1 MRRLLALVAAAAG
14 LAAVTPA
21 VAQDPTITLSIGK
34 PGGGPRGEETTVT
47 FGDKVRVSGS
57 ISPARPGE
65 TVIMQVSRWDGRKS
79 NHTLVTDSQG
89 RFELIHRPA
98 LRTEYQARWDTGDF
112 ATNREVAARVR
123 PKVFLRVRSVRRSS
137 RHMTIR
143 FSMRTVAVRT
153 RGGRMWAILQRGV
166 TGTTWTPKLT
176 IGSLDGLSAT
186 FTATFRRGTQRIR
199 IVVGG
204 TGYVKGTS
212 RVVVVRP

>member
-1 MRRLLALVAAAAG
+1 MRRFIALVAAAAG

-21 VAQDPTITLSIGK
+21 VAQEGAIALSIGK

-47 FGDKVRVSGS
+47 VGEKVRVSGS

-89 RFELIHRPA
+89 RFELIHQPA
-98 LRTEYQARWDTGDF
+98 QRTEYHARWDTGGF
-112 ATNREVAARVR
+112 EANREVVARVR

-143 FSMRTVAVRT
+143 FTMRMVAVRQ
-153 RGGRMWAILQRGV
+153 RGGRMWAILQRSV
-166 TGTTWTPKLT
+166 TSTSWTPKLT

-186 FTATFRRGTQRIR
+186 FTATFRRGTQRVR

-204 TGYVKGTS
+204 SGYLKGTS